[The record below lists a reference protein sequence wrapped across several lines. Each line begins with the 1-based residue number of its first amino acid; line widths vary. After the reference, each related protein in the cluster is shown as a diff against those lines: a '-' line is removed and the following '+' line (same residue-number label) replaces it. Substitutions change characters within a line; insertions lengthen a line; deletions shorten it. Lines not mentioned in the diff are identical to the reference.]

1 MQDVLL
7 VRKDVHLALYCRRTD
22 ALQGDDLHSF
32 FFFNFSQV
40 KLKNSEE
47 NGSKTTTNMRIPGSV
62 DFLNLCVSKEKIS
75 KFSSIAK
82 KKKRN

>member
-1 MQDVLL
+1 MFIW
-7 VRKDVHLALYCRRTD
+7 LYIAD
-22 ALQGDDLHSF
+22 AQMHSREMTSTL

-40 KLKNSEE
+40 KFKNSEE

-82 KKKRN
+82 KKKEKLGNIYIVMV